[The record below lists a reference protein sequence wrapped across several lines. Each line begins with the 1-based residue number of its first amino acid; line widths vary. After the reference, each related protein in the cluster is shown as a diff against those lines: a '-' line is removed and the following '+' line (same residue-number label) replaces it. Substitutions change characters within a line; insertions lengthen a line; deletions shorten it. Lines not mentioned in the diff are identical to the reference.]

1 MKILDD
7 MPEFT
12 KAMVKMTILM
22 GYMRI

>member
-22 GYMRI
+22 GNMRI